1 MFMHLRMR
9 GGAHALKTRIRT
21 GVDTET
27 KAKIKTKSETQ
38 ATGESRSPAASSF
51 LRIALLATACS
62 AMALA
67 SVQARA
73 EFPDH
78 ALRLIVPFAPGGAVD
93 GAARP
98 ASLEMGKAL
107 GQSVV
112 VENRPG
118 AGGTIGIQ
126 AAAHA
131 APDGYTLLLGN
142 IALASAPALYPQA
155 GVDPKDFAPV
165 GLVGTTPYL
174 LLVRADSPIKSV
186 GELIQDAKAHPGK
199 LNYSSAGTGSAI
211 HLAGEL
217 FKSKAGINI
226 VHVPYKGASPA
237 MTALLGG
244 DVELMFSSTMEA
256 TPMLQAGKVRALAV
270 TDSKRWSQLPQVP
283 TLAEAGLQGCEVTG
297 WYGVYVS
304 AAVPADVL
312 KTLQTKALAGLRSD
326 GMRQQLANY
335 GLEAAHGN
343 SAEAQAMLNAETAR
357 WSDVI
362 HKADIRAN

>member
-1 MFMHLRMR
+1 MFIEKRNHPKR
-9 GGAHALKTRIRT
+9 HASQGKQGYRRPF
-21 GVDTET
+21 V
-27 KAKIKTKSETQ
+27 
-38 ATGESRSPAASSF
+38 RS
-51 LRIALLATACS
+51 ALLALVCS
-62 AMALA
+62 TMAIA
-67 SVQARA
+67 SNARA
-73 EFPDH
+73 EYPDH

-98 ASLEMGKAL
+98 AALELGKAL

-142 IALASAPALYPQA
+142 IALASAPALYPQSD
-155 GVDPKDFAPV
+155 VNPKDFAPV
-165 GLVGTTPYL
+165 ALIGTTPYV
-174 LLVRADSPIKSV
+174 LLVRADSPVKSLN
-186 GELIQDAKAHPGK
+186 ELIESAKAHPGK

-217 FKSKAGINI
+217 FKTRAGVDI
-226 VHVPYKGASPA
+226 VHVPYKGAGPA

-244 DVELMFSSTMEA
+244 EVEMMFSSTMEA
-256 TPMLQAGKVRALAV
+256 APMLKAGKIRALAV
-270 TDSKRWSQLPQVP
+270 TSAARSSQFPNVP
-283 TLAEAGLQGCEVTG
+283 TLAEAGLAGYEVTG

-304 AAVPADVL
+304 ATVPPDVL
-312 KTLQTKALAGLRSD
+312 KKLQAKAMTGLRSD
-326 GMRQQLANY
+326 DMRKQLANY
-335 GLEAAHGN
+335 GLEPARGDA
-343 SAEAQAMLNAETAR
+343 AEAQKMLSTETDR

-362 HKADIRAN
+362 RKADIRAN

>member
-1 MFMHLRMR
+1 MFMHKRMR
-9 GGAHALKTRIRT
+9 GGQRAAKTTASAEAMRSGRGGPP
-21 GVDTET
+21 GV
-27 KAKIKTKSETQ
+27 
-38 ATGESRSPAASSF
+38 RSCV
-51 LRIALLATACS
+51 RIALLASACC

-67 SVQARA
+67 SVQAQA

-131 APDGYTLLLGN
+131 PADGYTLLLGN

-155 GVDPKDFAPV
+155 GVNPKDFAPV

-186 GELIQDAKAHPGK
+186 EEVIQNAKAHPGK
-199 LNYSSAGTGSAI
+199 LNYSSAGPGSAI

-256 TPMLQAGKVRALAV
+256 APMLQAGKVRALAV

-283 TLAEAGLQGCEVTG
+283 TLAEAGLPGCEVTG

-312 KTLQTKALAGLRSD
+312 KTLQTKGLAGLRSD
-326 GMRQQLANY
+326 GMRKQLANY
-335 GLEAAHGN
+335 GLEAAHGDA
-343 SAEAQAMLNAETAR
+343 AEAQAMLNAETER

>member
-1 MFMHLRMR
+1 LL
-9 GGAHALKTRIRT
+9 GLSCAAISL
-21 GVDTET
+21 VS
-27 KAKIKTKSETQ
+27 AQ
-38 ATGESRSPAASSF
+38 A
-51 LRIALLATACS
+51 
-62 AMALA
+62 
-67 SVQARA
+67 QAQ
-73 EFPDH
+73 FPDH
-78 ALRLIVPFAPGGAVD
+78 SLRLIVPFAPGGAVD

-142 IALASAPALYPQA
+142 IALASAQALYPQA

-186 GELIQDAKAHPGK
+186 GDLVKNAKAHPGK
-199 LNYSSAGTGSAI
+199 MNYSSAGTGSAI

-217 FKSKAGINI
+217 FKSKAGVNI
-226 VHVPYKGASPA
+226 VHVPFKGASPA
-237 MTALLGG
+237 MTSLLGG
-244 DVELMFSSTMEA
+244 EVDMMFSSTMEA
-256 TPMLQAGKVRALAV
+256 APMLQAGKVRALAV
-270 TDSKRWSQLPQVP
+270 TSSQRWPKLPQVP
-283 TLAEAGLQGCEVTG
+283 TLAEAGVPGCEVTG

-304 AAVPADVL
+304 KATPPDVL
-312 KTLQTKALAGLRSD
+312 KVLQTKALAGLRSD
-326 GMRQQLANY
+326 GMRKQLANY
-335 GLEAAHGN
+335 GLDAAQGN
-343 SAEAQAMLNAETAR
+343 AAEAQTMLSDETAR
-357 WSDVI
+357 WSEVI
-362 HKADIRAN
+362 QHANIHAN